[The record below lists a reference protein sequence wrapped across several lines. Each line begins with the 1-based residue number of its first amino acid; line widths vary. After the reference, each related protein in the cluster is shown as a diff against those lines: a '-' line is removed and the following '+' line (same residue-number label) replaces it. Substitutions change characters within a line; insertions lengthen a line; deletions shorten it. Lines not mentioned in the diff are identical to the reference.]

1 MSSSRSRNVAAWQ
14 RPLSTWGFP
23 TSTVSEVIADLEGGV
38 GVKLLDRGPHG
49 VQPTTYGDALL
60 KRSIAAFDELK
71 QGIKDIEFLADPTRG
86 ELKIAC
92 GTAIATTIIPFVL
105 ERFAEKYPRVVV
117 HFDDVAS
124 ATRNLPE
131 LRDRKYDLILRRGRL
146 AQAEEHLADD
156 LSIELLFD
164 DPLVVAAGL
173 QSRWARRRKI
183 DLAELLNEP
192 WIMQAPHTWNYQRL
206 AEAFHARGLDMPKA
220 SLVTLVYPGHCPFPC
235 QWSAHHRMSE
245 VGGALLLAESA
256 ACRFAD
262 SNMARRNRDPE
273 TSYVKPGG

>member
-1 MSSSRSRNVAAWQ
+1 MLRKIDWESQIGRRLNLRDLHVLHTVAQ
-14 RPLSTWGFP
+14 RGSMAKAAVHLGVT

-86 ELKIAC
+86 ELKIGC

-131 LRDRKYDLILRRGRL
+131 LRDRKYDLILRRGR
-146 AQAEEHLADD
+146 
-156 LSIELLFD
+156 F
-164 DPLVVAAGL
+164 GT
-173 QSRWARRRKI
+173 SRG
-183 DLAELLNEP
+183 
-192 WIMQAPHTWNYQRL
+192 T
-206 AEAFHARGLDMPKA
+206 
-220 SLVTLVYPGHCPFPC
+220 S
-235 QWSAHHRMSE
+235 
-245 VGGALLLAESA
+245 GG
-256 ACRFAD
+256 
-262 SNMARRNRDPE
+262 
-273 TSYVKPGG
+273 